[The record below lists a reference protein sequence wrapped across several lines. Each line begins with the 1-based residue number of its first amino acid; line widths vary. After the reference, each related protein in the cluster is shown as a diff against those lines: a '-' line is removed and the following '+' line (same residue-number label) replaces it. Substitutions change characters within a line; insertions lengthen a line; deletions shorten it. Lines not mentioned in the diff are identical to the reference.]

1 MSLEILPNGDRPVD
15 ERPFSDVLHEL
26 SSGPIRATNV
36 ARLSDLGRADI
47 KEFSRAWMG
56 LDDETRIALVRQ
68 MDELAEERIEL
79 NFSRAL
85 RSVLDDDSAIVRQ
98 LAVNAL
104 WEDSTT
110 ELLDRLLTMLDTD
123 PLPDVRA
130 AAATALGRF
139 ADLAATD
146 ELDGERAETLRARL
160 LDAATDPGTAPV
172 IQRRALEAVGAF
184 GNDEEVREALEGA
197 YASEDQSLQASAL
210 FAMGRSHDTYWLDLL
225 LGELAG
231 AEAELRFEAARAC
244 GQLGHED
251 AIPELVPLGADEDTE
266 VRHAAITALGQI
278 GGRHAVR
285 VLQRMAET
293 ADDEA
298 DAALIAEALEEA
310 EATGDALG
318 TGL

>member
-1 MSLEILPNGDRPVD
+1 MSLEILPNGDRPAD
-15 ERPFSDVLHEL
+15 ERPLPEVIEAL
-26 SSGPIRATNV
+26 SSGPVRATDV
-36 ARLSDLGRADI
+36 ARLSDLGRADTRQ
-47 KEFSRAWMG
+47 FSQAWTG

-85 RSVLDDDSAIVRQ
+85 RPALEDESAVVRQ

-104 WEDSTT
+104 WEDSSTV
-110 ELLDRLLTMLDTD
+110 LFDRLLTMLDAD
-123 PLPDVRA
+123 PSPDVQA

-139 ADLAATD
+139 AELAATG
-146 ELDGERAETLRARL
+146 ELDSDRAETLRVRL
-160 LDAATDPGTAPV
+160 LDAATDPGRASV
-172 IQRRALEAVGAF
+172 IQRRSLEAVGAF
-184 GNDEEVREALEGA
+184 GNDGDVRDALESA
-197 YASEDQSLQASAL
+197 YASDDQSVQASAL
-210 FAMGRSHDTYWLDLL
+210 FAMGRSHDSYWLDLL

-244 GQLGHED
+244 GRLGNED
-251 AIPELVPLGADEDTE
+251 AIPELVPLAADEDAE

-285 VLQRMAET
+285 VLQRMVEST
-293 ADDEA
+293 DDEA
-298 DAALIAEALEEA
+298 DAVLIAEALEEA

-318 TGL
+318 NGP